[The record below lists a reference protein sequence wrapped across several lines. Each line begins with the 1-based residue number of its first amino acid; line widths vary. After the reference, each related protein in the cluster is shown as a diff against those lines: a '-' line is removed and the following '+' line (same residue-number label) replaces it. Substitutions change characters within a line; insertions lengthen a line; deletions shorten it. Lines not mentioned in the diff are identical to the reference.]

1 MNIPDKVKIGGLAY
15 EVSTSDT
22 LMRDNEASGNSCGN
36 TQSIMI
42 DQTVSKQLQETTFL
56 HEVIHQISFVYN
68 LKFDEHTT
76 ALLEAGL
83 YAFIMDNPAVFSGNK
98 DS

>member
-1 MNIPDKVKIGGLAY
+1 MNMPDKVQIGGLTY

-36 TQSIMI
+36 TQSITI
-42 DQTVSKQLQETTFL
+42 DRTVSKQLQETTFL
-56 HEVIHQISFVYN
+56 HEVIHQISYVYN

-83 YAFIMDNPAVFSGNK
+83 YAFIKDNPALFVEGK